1 MTSSKPYS
9 VTEIDQQ
16 NSPIVLAS
24 PHSGNCYDK
33 GFVDKSRLTLP
44 ELRRGEDAFIDELF
58 VAAKDLG
65 IPLIAAHFPR
75 AFVDANRAP
84 WELDSDMF
92 ADPLPGFVT
101 TQSPRITAGLGT
113 VAKFAAGNRQI
124 YRHKLNFS
132 DIQNRIKNTHF
143 PYHKKLTELINN
155 TRNKFQRCLLIDC
168 HSMPSGAELGSH
180 LDTGLSD
187 FILGDRFGS
196 TCDAPIT
203 RLVETTL
210 MDLGYSVG
218 RNKPYAGGY
227 TTRHYADFDHGIE
240 TLQIEINRRLY
251 MDEQNIERNLGFQK
265 MQTDLGHL
273 LQVLQN
279 HINTQT
285 IKIQPTFA
293 KAAE

>member
-9 VTEIDQQ
+9 VTEIDRQT
-16 NSPIVLAS
+16 SPIVLAS
-24 PHSGNCYDK
+24 PHSGNCYNED
-33 GFVDKSRLTLP
+33 FIAKSRLTLA
-44 ELRRGEDAFIDELF
+44 ELRRGEDAFIDDLF
-58 VAAKDLG
+58 EPAKGIG

-75 AFVDANRAP
+75 VFVDANRSP
-84 WELDSDMF
+84 WELDPDMF
-92 ADPLPGFVT
+92 VGPLPNFVT
-101 TQSPRITAGLGT
+101 TQSSRITAGLGT

-132 DIQNRIKNTHF
+132 DIQKRIKNTHV
-143 PYHKKLTELINN
+143 PYHEQLKELVHK
-155 TRNKFQRCLLIDC
+155 THRKFQQCLLIDC
-168 HSMPSGAELGSH
+168 HSMPSGAELGNYH
-180 LDTGLSD
+180 DKGLSD

-196 TCDAPIT
+196 SCNDHIT

-227 TTRHYADFDHGIE
+227 TTRHYADINLGVE

-251 MDEQNIERNLGFQK
+251 MDEQTIERHQGFHQ
-265 MQTDLGHL
+265 MQTDLGYL
-273 LQVLQN
+273 LRVLQN
-279 HINTQT
+279 HTNEQT
-285 IKIQPTFA
+285 LKKQPTFA